1 MVFRRLCKS
10 FMVIML
16 SITSGLF
23 AAGVNAAE
31 YKIDPAHTFIEF
43 QTSHLGFSKLN
54 GRFNTFSGSFQWDE
68 NNPEASSLNITIKTD
83 SVDSNWAERD
93 KHLRGEDFLRVD
105 EYPEA
110 TFKSTGYTGTADKG
124 TMKGILTLRG
134 VSKPVTLQ
142 VERIGQGDDPW
153 GGYRAGFKATTS
165 INRMEFGSPRNLGPM
180 SNMVDLELYLEGIR
194 Q

>member
-1 MVFRRLCKS
+1 MAFKS
-10 FMVIML
+10 FARTLLACSVYASSL
-16 SITSGLF
+16 LV
-23 AAGVNAAE
+23 AANVSAAD
-31 YKIDPAHTFIEF
+31 YKIDPSHTFIEF
-43 QTSHLGFSKLN
+43 QTSHLGFSLLN

-68 NNPEASSLNITIKTD
+68 NNPEASSLTITIQTD

-93 KHLRGEDFLRVD
+93 KHLRGEEFLNV
-105 EYPEA
+105 EKYPEA
-110 TFKSTGYTGTADKG
+110 TFKSTGYTGSADQG

-134 VSKPVTLQ
+134 VSKPVTLD

-165 INRMEFGSPRNLGPM
+165 INRMEFGSPRNLGPA
-180 SNMVDLELYLEGIR
+180 SNMVKLELYMEGIR